1 MRSTERFER
10 RGGNV
15 ELSAETALDTLLA
28 RVRARDPDLAS
39 LMQAA
44 VDEGKLVDR
53 TEALKGKKNQ
63 THTYRKVT
71 RLSGEEALEKA
82 TSVLQAYFVELPMCI
97 ASMQKELGQAAVSSK
112 APSGSEGAG
121 LPLFSYPNE
130 VPTTENRGQIKDFL
144 LVSIDLANEAK
155 LGRNEGGELLPLK
168 GLSEV
173 DMAAQR
179 QHLTLLRELLVGVK

>member
-1 MRSTERFER
+1 M
-10 RGGNV
+10 
-15 ELSAETALDTLLA
+15 ELSAETVLDTLLA

-39 LMQAA
+39 LMQGA

-71 RLSGEEALEKA
+71 RLSREEALEKA
-82 TSVLQAYFVELPMCI
+82 ISVLQAYFVELPMCI
-97 ASMQKELGQAAVSSK
+97 ASLQNELGKAEVSSK
-112 APSGSEGAG
+112 EPSGSEGAE
-121 LPLFSYPNE
+121 LPLFSYSDD
-130 VPTTENRGQIKDFL
+130 VLTAENWVQKKGSL

-155 LGRNEGGELLPLK
+155 LGRSEGGELLPLK
-168 GLSEV
+168 SLSEV

-179 QHLTLLRELLVGVK
+179 QHLTQLRQLIAGVK